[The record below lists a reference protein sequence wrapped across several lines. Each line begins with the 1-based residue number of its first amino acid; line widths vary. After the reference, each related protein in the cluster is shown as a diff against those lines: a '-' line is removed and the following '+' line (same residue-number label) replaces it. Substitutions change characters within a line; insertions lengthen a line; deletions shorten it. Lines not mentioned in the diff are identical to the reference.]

1 MDKADV
7 LKLKVPELK
16 SELQKLGLSPKG
28 LKKDL
33 QERLATALE
42 GARPTQ
48 PQLDASAT
56 DETAVEESMDEGSKA
71 KSEEE
76 QQQAEPIG
84 PSSGT
89 NDGVPP
95 QNGDAKES
103 AAESDQL
110 GDAGDA
116 ADGESQD
123 PGTSEESEQKQDTER
138 DDQRDETPMEY
149 EPIQDSEAMEIGGD
163 DTKGAEGDTKE
174 DEGGEAAEADGNKGQ
189 ERERSRS
196 RSGSYP
202 PSSLRKSRSRSR
214 GRSRSRSKSR
224 SPRRPKS
231 PIVYDELIVKAGEEA
246 ERVVDETFEET
257 ERDDAVIVL
266 DSYNSDLHFKV
277 NGTSGSGISKYGLCY
292 LWGGARAT
300 HGVTKGKHYFEC
312 KLVSKEEVEMPDVE
326 AEGHYGVRVGVSVD
340 SRNWV
345 LGESDSSFGYASCG
359 SKVFDGKLESY
370 GETFDVDDVIGCFLD
385 LESEEQTI
393 SFSKNGQDHGVAF
406 KIPESIK
413 GKALFPHVF
422 TRNVAVSVNF
432 GAEEAAFP
440 PPEGFTLMQE
450 AAEEALVRGPSP
462 PATVT
467 DTEVVMMVGLPGSG
481 KTSWAHKYCRDNL
494 SKKYNILGADD
505 IVQNIRVAVLPSKKS
520 YPHKLTKISH
530 DVLARLYEIAE
541 IRKRNYILDQVRRHC
556 VIPGASKLKL
566 EQSNQTQT
574 H

>member
-189 ERERSRS
+189 
-196 RSGSYP
+196 GK
-202 PSSLRKSRSRSR
+202 SS
-214 GRSRSRSKSR
+214 
-224 SPRRPKS
+224 
-231 PIVYDELIVKAGEEA
+231 
-246 ERVVDETFEET
+246 
-257 ERDDAVIVL
+257 
-266 DSYNSDLHFKV
+266 
-277 NGTSGSGISKYGLCY
+277 
-292 LWGGARAT
+292 
-300 HGVTKGKHYFEC
+300 
-312 KLVSKEEVEMPDVE
+312 
-326 AEGHYGVRVGVSVD
+326 
-340 SRNWV
+340 
-345 LGESDSSFGYASCG
+345 
-359 SKVFDGKLESY
+359 
-370 GETFDVDDVIGCFLD
+370 
-385 LESEEQTI
+385 
-393 SFSKNGQDHGVAF
+393 
-406 KIPESIK
+406 
-413 GKALFPHVF
+413 
-422 TRNVAVSVNF
+422 NF
-432 GAEEAAFP
+432 N
-440 PPEGFTLMQE
+440 
-450 AAEEALVRGPSP
+450 
-462 PATVT
+462 
-467 DTEVVMMVGLPGSG
+467 
-481 KTSWAHKYCRDNL
+481 C
-494 SKKYNILGADD
+494 
-505 IVQNIRVAVLPSKKS
+505 
-520 YPHKLTKISH
+520 
-530 DVLARLYEIAE
+530 
-541 IRKRNYILDQVRRHC
+541 C
-556 VIPGASKLKL
+556 
-566 EQSNQTQT
+566 
-574 H
+574 